1 MFWLQKRVLVVP
13 INTLT
18 GEVIL
23 LCWLEQLLSSH
34 IFIWWWC
41 VGVVSSSQW
50 WRRDNWLCWL
60 QLSHNSLGHAAIN
73 QKVSLIELGQR
84 LSCIICICLIKNIDV
99 GTLLNTLFP
108 AKLHIHLII
117 KFQIVRCHSVEGCRP
132 CDIKRIYLWSSA
144 LSYLLGGTCDACG
157 VRMLVLDKQLQQFSL
172 PMMCDSLSLVVSS
185 YKTLWH
191 FSTD

>member
-84 LSCIICICLIKNIDV
+84 LSCIICICPIKNIDV

-117 KFQIVRCHSVEGCRP
+117 KFQRVRCHSVEGCRP
-132 CDIKRIYLWSSA
+132 CDIKISDKNLPLIICTVISA
-144 LSYLLGGTCDACG
+144 WWFMWCMWC
-157 VRMLVLDKQLQQFSL
+157 QN
-172 PMMCDSLSLVVSS
+172 VSS
-185 YKTLWH
+185 WQTT
-191 FSTD
+191 STV